1 MASPLIITIV
11 ALYLAGMLFIGW
23 LASRRIRSNEDFM
36 VAGRRLG
43 PVMLAG
49 TLAATEVGGGSSMG
63 VAEKAYG
70 AWGMSASWYVIT
82 MTITF
87 VVLAFIAPRLRRSM
101 VKTVPEY
108 FHRRY
113 GPPSALLTAIIMILP
128 LVGLSAI
135 QIIASSVILSVMLGL
150 SYPVCVVLVTVV
162 VTIYSVL
169 GGLWSV
175 TLTDVVQWCLI
186 VIGLAVAVPFAIEA
200 SGGWAQAMSY
210 VPQQKMSLTEGMG
223 TGTIISLV
231 VMYVASFSVGQEA
244 VQRYFAA
251 RDERA
256 AMWGSLLAGG
266 VYLLFA
272 LVPAVLGILAF
283 SMVEQGVLDASLIEA
298 RGTRYVLPV
307 LAIAVLP
314 AWLVGVV
321 FAALISATMSSADSD
336 LLAAGSIFSNDIYAR
351 YFRRDA
357 SDEHILRVTRLAM
370 VGVALLALI
379 IALTSTDNLIAI
391 LMFSFTLRAGGAFFP
406 YVLGHFWRR
415 SSAAGA
421 MASLVAGSAAVLLV
435 EHDLVSVAGL
445 DPIIPGLAVS
455 LVAFVG
461 VSLARPDQLPAQS
474 SGDDRLAP
482 QERT

>member
-1 MASPLIITIV
+1 MASPLVIAIV
-11 ALYLAGMLFIGW
+11 VIYLGAMLFIGW
-23 LASRRIRSNEDFM
+23 LASRRIKSNEDFM

-43 PVMLAG
+43 PVMMAG
-49 TLAATEVGGGSSMG
+49 TLAATEVGGGSSLG

-70 AWGMSASWYVIT
+70 AWGLSASWYVFT

-108 FHRRY
+108 FAKRY
-113 GPPSALLTAIIMILP
+113 DEPSALLTAVIMLLP

-135 QIIASSVILSVMLGL
+135 QLIASSVILSVMLGW
-150 SYPVCVVLVTVV
+150 SYTACVVVVTIV

-186 VIGLAVAVPFAIEA
+186 VVGLIVAVPFAIEA
-200 SGGWAQAMSY
+200 SGGWQQAMSY
-210 VPQQKMSLTEGMG
+210 VPAEKLSLTEGIG

-231 VMYVASFSVGQEA
+231 IMYVASFSVGQEA

-256 AMWGSLLAGG
+256 ARWGSLLAGF

-272 LVPAVLGILAF
+272 LVPAILGILAF
-283 SMVEQGVLDASLIEA
+283 SMVQQGTLDSAVIEA
-298 RGTRYVLPV
+298 QGTRYVLPV
-307 LAIAVLP
+307 LAVAVLP
-314 AWLVGVV
+314 AWLVGLV

-336 LLAAGSIFSNDIYAR
+336 LLAAGSIFSNDIYAK
-351 YFRRDA
+351 YIQRDA
-357 SDEHILRVTRLAM
+357 SDAQILRVTRLAM
-370 VGVALLALI
+370 VVVAGLALV
-379 IALTSTDNLIAI
+379 IALTSTENLIAI

-406 YVLGHFWRR
+406 YVLGHFWKGA
-415 SSAAGA
+415 SARGA
-421 MASLVAGSAAVLLV
+421 IASLLAGSLAVIVTEQGLV
-435 EHDLVSVAGL
+435 DVGL
-445 DPIIPGLAVS
+445 DAIIPGLLAS
-455 LVAFVG
+455 FVAFVG
-461 VSLARPDQLPAQS
+461 FSLYRPKASP
-474 SGDDRLAP
+474 
-482 QERT
+482 